1 MRRLGARVLGAI
13 RTYGP
18 RAVFYGGILALIV
31 ALPFFVT
38 SFRVAQFTY
47 VGLFAIALLGL
58 TILTG
63 YTGQISLGHGGF
75 MAIGAYVTA
84 ILTVDHGVYDLLTV
98 PLGGLAAGI
107 VGFLFGFPAL
117 RLAGVYLA
125 LATFALA
132 VIVPSLAV
140 RFGDLTGGPEGIL
153 LPLPTSP
160 IGALTPDE
168 WLYYATWAI
177 AIVLF
182 LAALLFVRG
191 KTGRA
196 LRAIREHE
204 VAAVSSG
211 ISLARYKTLAFGVSA
226 FYAGVAG
233 SLYAILNFI
242 VTPGTFQITL
252 SILLLAGLVIGGAAS
267 LPGVLA
273 GALFVEFMP
282 LYAGDILGD
291 VINLAQSLRLPVGDI
306 DPTTPGVPSVVYG
319 VVLLVVLFAM
329 PQGAAGLVR
338 RVGVLTKR
346 VYSRL
351 TPTVSPGLP
360 PKERA

>member
-1 MRRLGARVLGAI
+1 M
-13 RTYGP
+13 RTYAP
-18 RAVFYGGILALIV
+18 RVIGFGV
-31 ALPFFVT
+31 ALGVIAVLPFVVST
-38 SFRVAQFTY
+38 FRVTQLTY
-47 VGLFAIALLGL
+47 VGVFAIALLGL
-58 TILTG
+58 SVLTG

-84 ILTVDHGVYDLLTV
+84 ILTIDHGVYDLATI
-98 PLGGLAAGI
+98 PLAGLAAGI

-153 LPLPTSP
+153 LDLPTSP
-160 IGALTPDE
+160 VGALTPDE
-168 WLYYATWAI
+168 WLYYMTWAI
-177 AIVLF
+177 AAVLF
-182 LAALLFVRG
+182 VGAALFVSG

-196 LRAIREHE
+196 LRAIRDHE
-204 VAAVSSG
+204 LAAVSSG

-233 SLYAILNFI
+233 ALFGILNFI
-242 VTPGTFQITL
+242 VTPNTFQITL
-252 SILLLAGLVIGGAAS
+252 SILLLAGLVIGGASS

-273 GALFVEFMP
+273 GAFFVEFMP
-282 LYAGDILGD
+282 LYAGDVLGKLTD
-291 VINLAQSLRLPVGDI
+291 TAQQLRLPVGDV
-306 DPTTPGVPSVVYG
+306 DPTTPGVPAVVYG
-319 VVLLVVLFAM
+319 VVLLLVLIAM

-338 RVGVLTKR
+338 RVGLLTKR
-346 VYSRL
+346 LYSRHTL
-351 TPTVSPGLP
+351 V
-360 PKERA
+360 